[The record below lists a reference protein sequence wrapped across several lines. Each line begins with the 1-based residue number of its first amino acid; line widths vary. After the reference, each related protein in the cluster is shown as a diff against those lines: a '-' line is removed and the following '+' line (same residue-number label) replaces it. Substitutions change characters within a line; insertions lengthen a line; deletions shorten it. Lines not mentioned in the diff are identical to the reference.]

1 MEDFATFCKNQP
13 SLLSRIWTSFKT
25 KPKALNKRDN
35 LTKLEN
41 IVKQELQTTI
51 DNKVVENN
59 FRGTLFEPFANKDNF
74 WNFIFALGMILG
86 SITIGFVFSLI
97 IMVLILKRFSKITFL
112 DGKVFNSQ
120 GKELSLEKQTP
131 SAVFVILTTVASTVW
146 ISMHFSAYLNALP
159 STVSAAII
167 ISSLVFIPTLFF
179 ILKNCPI
186 SILFNYDF
194 YKLHAQNAPMPTRR
208 RNEES
213 TSTSSHY
220 WYLPNNIYNPH
231 HRK

>member
-13 SLLSRIWTSFKT
+13 SLFSRIWTSFKT
-25 KPKALNKRDN
+25 KPKALSKMGNP
-35 LTKLEN
+35 TKLEN
-41 IVKQELQTTI
+41 VVKQELQAPKE
-51 DNKVVENN
+51 NNGVENN

-86 SITIGFVFSLI
+86 SVTIGFVFSLI
-97 IMVLILKRFSKITFL
+97 LMVLILKYFSKVTFI

-159 STVSAAII
+159 STISAAII
-167 ISSLVFIPTLFF
+167 ISCFISIPTLFF

-186 SILFNYDF
+186 SIMFNSKF
-194 YKLHAQNAPMPTRR
+194 WSSIEANAPKSTLRR
-208 RNEES
+208 KDTYTDPS
-213 TSTSSHY
+213 YSFLSH
-220 WYLPNNIYNPH
+220 NMF
-231 HRK
+231 HRKK